1 MTARGSTVPA
11 QVRDVQDRSKN
22 ARFVAPAT
30 LLHFSNART
39 HKHHRKFI
47 TKFIT
52 QQWQPP
58 RTKRESRSKA
68 APVWSVAMAVI
79 VRYRQAT
86 VPLTPNGL
94 QPGCFREVRLM
105 AEPAGN
111 ARLQKLEHRWDCV

>member
-1 MTARGSTVPA
+1 MTARGSAAPA
-11 QVRDVQDRSKN
+11 QVRGVQDRSKN

-30 LLHFSNART
+30 LLHLSNVLT
-39 HKHHRKFI
+39 HKYHRKFI
-47 TKFIT
+47 TKFIP
-52 QQWQPP
+52 QQWQP

-94 QPGCFREVRLM
+94 QPGCFREVWLM

-111 ARLQKLEHRWDCV
+111 ARLQKVEHRWDCV